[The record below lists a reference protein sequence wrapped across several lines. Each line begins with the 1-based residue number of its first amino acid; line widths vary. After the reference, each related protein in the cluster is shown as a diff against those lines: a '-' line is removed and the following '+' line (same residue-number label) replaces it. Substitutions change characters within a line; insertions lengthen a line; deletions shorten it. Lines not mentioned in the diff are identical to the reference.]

1 MLAQL
6 DFKELWDNIHAL
18 DDDLKLM
25 NQYMYRIEFA
35 IWCVF
40 GGICLLTLIT
50 IIKKLRVR

>member
-1 MLAQL
+1 MEAPMDWKDLY
-6 DFKELWDNIHAL
+6 DNIHAL

-40 GGICLLTLIT
+40 GAICLLIVVTV
-50 IIKKLRVR
+50 IKKLVWK